1 MKKVKKPV
9 FFIVFGIILL
19 FTYSVYAGFAT
30 QYGDIK
36 TIHIKGLKD
45 IRLGIDIRGGVDVSF
60 SPDNDVN
67 ATDAELDSAMEV
79 IKVRLSKLNIN
90 DYESYIDYQKDK
102 LIVRFPWKA
111 DEEDFDPEKP

>member
-1 MKKVKKPV
+1 MFDGYYVNNIADIKEGGLTVKKVKTR
-9 FFIVFGIILL
+9 FLYSAWYYFT

-67 ATDAELDSAMEV
+67 ATDAELDSAYGGYQG
-79 IKVRLSKLNIN
+79 KVVKTK
-90 DYESYIDYQKDK
+90 Y
-102 LIVRFPWKA
+102 
-111 DEEDFDPEKP
+111 